1 MGSDDKKALL
11 IKFNTAYYLVKN
23 ERPLTIFLIL
33 LICRRKAVWET
44 LGRFILLRR
53 NALNLFNTLPMLSE
67 KNYND

>member
-33 LICRRKAVWET
+33 LIWRRKAVWET
-44 LGRFILLRR
+44 LGRFILLKR

-67 KNYND
+67 TN